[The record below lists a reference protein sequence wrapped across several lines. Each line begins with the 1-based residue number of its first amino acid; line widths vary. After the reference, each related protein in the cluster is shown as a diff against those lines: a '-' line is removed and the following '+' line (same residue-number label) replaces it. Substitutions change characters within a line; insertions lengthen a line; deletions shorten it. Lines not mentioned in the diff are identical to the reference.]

1 MTTEI
6 IPFPATRRVGFI
18 RNVARVLATYSADAA
33 ETALNARLGTQ
44 RDAMLR
50 RGVAPEVAAR
60 EVRSLELAI
69 RTRLWVIVMQGGDAA

>member
-18 RNVARVLATYSADAA
+18 RNVARVLASYSADAA
-33 ETALNARLGTQ
+33 ETALSARLGTQ

-50 RGVAPEVAAR
+50 RGITPDVAAR

-69 RTRLWVIVMQGGDAA
+69 RARLWVIVMGGDAA

>member
-18 RNVARVLATYSADAA
+18 RNVARVLASYSADAA
-33 ETALNARLGTQ
+33 ETALSARLGTQ
-44 RDAMLR
+44 HDALLR
-50 RGVAPEVAAR
+50 KGITPDVAAR

-69 RTRLWVIVMQGGDAA
+69 RARLWVIVMQGGDAA